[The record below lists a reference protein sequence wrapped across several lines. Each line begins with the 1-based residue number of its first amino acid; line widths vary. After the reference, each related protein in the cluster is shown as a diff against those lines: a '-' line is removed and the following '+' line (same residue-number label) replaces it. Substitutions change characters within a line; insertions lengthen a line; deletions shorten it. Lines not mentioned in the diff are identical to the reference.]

1 MRLGFIMVS
10 IACNKL
16 NLVAFLVCENEFIFG
31 LQTHCR
37 GNLKFD
43 FHKHMLWVSESHF
56 KKVVGIR

>member
-10 IACNKL
+10 IYSYNSL
-16 NLVAFLVCENEFIFG
+16 MRNFLVCKNEILFG

-37 GNLKFD
+37 GNPKFD
-43 FHKHMLWVSESHF
+43 FHKYMMRVLESDF